1 MISLIAFSLLLLI
14 NLQSAS
20 AACNAAESSSPENEG
35 SLLNFKFGAM
45 ASILAAGAI
54 GVSLPLFANSVTR
67 KKSNSAI
74 VASDHDGGDHHHG
87 GGGGGGGGGG
97 MLVVKSFAGG
107 VILATGMVHI
117 LPEAFEQ
124 LGSPC
129 LSQVPWGKFPFAGF
143 VAMMF
148 AIGTLSMESLAM
160 GFYKRR
166 QIEKTVANDGD
177 HEAGIDRKDDGGTSK
192 STKTIKPLM
201 AALSFHQLFEGVGL
215 GGSITQA
222 KLKLRT
228 RIFMAIFFSLTTP
241 VGIGIGMA
249 ISRNYKDNSPH
260 SLIIQG
266 TFTSASAGILVYMAL
281 VDLLATDFMSSNML
295 LSDFRIQF
303 GAYASLFLGAGS
315 MSVLALVA

>member
-1 MISLIAFSLLLLI
+1 
-14 NLQSAS
+14 
-20 AACNAAESSSPENEG
+20 
-35 SLLNFKFGAM
+35 
-45 ASILAAGAI
+45 
-54 GVSLPLFANSVTR
+54 
-67 KKSNSAI
+67 
-74 VASDHDGGDHHHG
+74 
-87 GGGGGGGGGG
+87 
-97 MLVVKSFAGG
+97 
-107 VILATGMVHI
+107 
-117 LPEAFEQ
+117 
-124 LGSPC
+124 
-129 LSQVPWGKFPFAGF
+129 
-143 VAMMF
+143 MMF

-166 QIEKTVANDGD
+166 QLEKTVANDDGD
-177 HEAGIDRKDDGGTSK
+177 REGGVDRKVDGDYEDEMLRRRIVSQILEMGVVVHSTIIGLSLGTSK

-228 RIFMAIFFSLTTP
+228 RILMAIFFSLTTP

-249 ISRNYKDNSPH
+249 ISSKYTDNSPN
-260 SLIIQG
+260 SLIVQG